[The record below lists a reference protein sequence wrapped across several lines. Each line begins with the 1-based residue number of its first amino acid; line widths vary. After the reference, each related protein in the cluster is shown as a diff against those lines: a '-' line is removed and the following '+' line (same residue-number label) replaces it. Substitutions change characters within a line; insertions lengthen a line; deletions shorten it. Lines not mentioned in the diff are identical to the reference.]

1 LKKVL
6 IISYYW
12 PPGSGPGVQRFLK
25 FSKYLKMFGWE
36 PIILTVEKGSY
47 PSIDF
52 SLLNDIPKDMKIF
65 KTKTFEPF
73 RLYNM
78 LRGKKGKS
86 TTVGMLGMHRQGWIQ
101 KLALYIR
108 ANYFIPDA
116 RKGWRK
122 YALKKAR
129 KIINNEGIDAIIST
143 GPPHSTHL
151 IGLDLKK
158 QFNLP
163 WIVDM
168 RDPWTTIFY
177 NKYFPRNEA
186 AKLKDKKLED
196 LVIKNADGV
205 VVVSDGLK
213 QEFLNRNKNIST
225 IYNGFDLSDFN
236 FSIPKENKRFIISY
250 IGNFKPNQNVVTLW
264 EVLSEIKNE
273 ITEFS
278 SDLELFLTGN
288 IDSSVVNSLHKN
300 RLEENLNL
308 SSFVSHKEAIE
319 RMITSDLLLF
329 IIPKSKR
336 NKLIITGK
344 LFEYIASRNKILGI
358 GPVDGDASKILQ
370 DANRVPLFDY
380 NDKKNIKSQVLDA
393 YNNWKNKQNQSFDFG
408 DIKKYDR
415 KFLTQQLVNK
425 LNNLIDED

>member
-1 LKKVL
+1 
-6 IISYYW
+6 
-12 PPGSGPGVQRFLK
+12 
-25 FSKYLKMFGWE
+25 MFCWE
-36 PIILTVEKGSY
+36 PIILTVENGSY
-47 PSIDF
+47 PSIDN
-52 SLLNDIPKDMKIF
+52 SLLNDIPKDLKIF

-73 RLYNM
+73 RLYNI
-78 LRGKKGKS
+78 LKGKKGKS
-86 TTVGMLGMHRQGWIQ
+86 TTVGMLGMHSQGWIQ
-101 KLALYIR
+101 KMALYIR

-129 KIINNEGIDAIIST
+129 KIINNEGIDAIITT
-143 GPPHSTHL
+143 GPPHSAHL

-163 WIVDM
+163 WVVDM

-177 NKYFPRNEA
+177 NKYFPRSEA

-196 LVIKNADGV
+196 VVIKNADGV

-213 QEFLNRNKNIST
+213 QEFLNRNKNISI
-225 IYNGFDLSDFN
+225 IYNGFDVADFN
-236 FSIPKENKRFIISY
+236 FSIPKENKRFNISY

-273 ITEFS
+273 IIDFS
-278 SDLELFLTGN
+278 SDLELFFTGN

-300 RLEENLNL
+300 GLEENLNL
-308 SSFVSHKEAIE
+308 SSFVSHKEAID

-329 IIPKSKR
+329 VIPKSKR

-370 DANRVPLFDY
+370 DANRIPLFDY
-380 NDKKNIKSQVLDA
+380 YDKKNIKSQVLDA
-393 YNNWKNKQNQSFDFG
+393 YNNWKNKQNQRFDFS

-415 KFLTQQLVNK
+415 KFLTQQLVKK
-425 LNNLIDED
+425 LNNLLDEN